1 MPLKR
6 SRKKFTKKQGKSAAP
21 SDSTTVYRGPIDP
34 PAALRGLSRSVQ
46 QLTLTQVITSS
57 AGGLINTQ
65 FLSNPSGASEWG
77 DFTPIYE
84 EYRVLGMEVH
94 WEPFYPHW
102 GSTAALAQNQV
113 PMIWWP
119 QRDAGATAPTT
130 YTGAFQYAGAKVR
143 NVQDRTTTSI
153 RMSGTLEAEYQNTR
167 TPASVFLIGCIA
179 VNCSVSINYGIA
191 FVRYLVEFRSR
202 N

>member
-6 SRKKFTKKQGKSAAP
+6 ARKKFTKKRSSGAP
-21 SDSTTVYRGPIDP
+21 ADSVTVYRGPIDP
-34 PAALRGLSRSVQ
+34 PAAMRAQSRSVQ
-46 QLTLTQVITSS
+46 QLTATAVITSS
-57 AGGLINTQ
+57 AGGVINTQ
-65 FLSNPSGASEWG
+65 FLSSPAGATEWG

-102 GSTAALAQNQV
+102 GTTVALAQNQV

-130 YTGAFQYAGAKVR
+130 YSAAFQYAGAKVR
-143 NVQDRTTTSI
+143 NIQDRNTTSI
-153 RMSGTLEAEYQNTR
+153 RMSGTLEAEYANTR
-167 TPASVFLIGCIA
+167 TPGSNFLIGCYA
-179 VNCSVSINYGIA
+179 SGLSNSVGYGIA
-191 FVRYLVEFRSR
+191 FTRFLVEFRSR